1 MFFSYHRGF
10 YPIFRGM
17 MLNYFF
23 TKYKK
28 IKFLQNDDEKSSSR
42 RANKIEY
49 LSLLYNNHIE
59 FPKLEILLATKRIVY
74 FFWKA
79 SKVFGLIL
87 HCFTSS
93 LLMNGVENLRQRL
106 NGQRQA
112 KNNPRL
118 VTCFTLKDQWRL
130 SINSLVLFGF
140 YAHEMINLLENVAPE
155 NNKTEILRL
164 AGS

>member
-59 FPKLEILLATKRIVY
+59 FPKLEILLATKSIVN
-74 FFWKA
+74 FFLKA

-93 LLMNGVENLRQRL
+93 LLMNGV
-106 NGQRQA
+106 
-112 KNNPRL
+112 K
-118 VTCFTLKDQWRL
+118 TCANVLMDRDKLKTIHAW
-130 SINSLVLFGF
+130 SPVL
-140 YAHEMINLLENVAPE
+140 L
-155 NNKTEILRL
+155 
-164 AGS
+164 

>member
-1 MFFSYHRGF
+1 MF

-42 RANKIEY
+42 HANKIEY

-74 FFWKA
+74 FF
-79 SKVFGLIL
+79 
-87 HCFTSS
+87 
-93 LLMNGVENLRQRL
+93 
-106 NGQRQA
+106 
-112 KNNPRL
+112 
-118 VTCFTLKDQWRL
+118 
-130 SINSLVLFGF
+130 
-140 YAHEMINLLENVAPE
+140 
-155 NNKTEILRL
+155 
-164 AGS
+164 